1 VDAVVSQLFAGIS
14 VGSILLLIALGLA
27 LTFGQMGV
35 INMAHGEFLMAGA
48 YTAYVAQQLMS
59 SVGLS
64 LVVAI
69 PVAFAVAGLLG
80 VLLEATLLRRMYD
93 RPLDTLLA
101 TFGVSLVLQQV
112 ARDVFGAP
120 NVDVRSPSWLSGS
133 VDVLG
138 VGLPAARVFLLLLT
152 VVAVAGLAALLKF
165 TALGRRVRATVQN
178 RSLAEC
184 SGISTRSTDRTT
196 FFIGS
201 GLAGVAGVGLTQ
213 IGSVG
218 PTLGTSYVIDAFLV
232 VIVGGIGQV
241 RGAVIAAFAL
251 GLLRATIEYS
261 TSASIARV
269 LVFVAI
275 VVFLQI
281 RPQGIVT
288 VRSRSLA

>member
-1 VDAVVSQLFAGIS
+1 
-14 VGSILLLIALGLA
+14 
-27 LTFGQMGV
+27 
-35 INMAHGEFLMAGA
+35 
-48 YTAYVAQQLMS
+48 MS

>member
-1 VDAVVSQLFAGIS
+1 MRLVVATVTVTLPGVAVTVP
-14 VGSILLLIALGLA
+14 VMLA
-27 LTFGQMGV
+27 LT
-35 INMAHGEFLMAGA
+35 
-48 YTAYVAQQLMS
+48 
-59 SVGLS
+59 
-64 LVVAI
+64 
-69 PVAFAVAGLLG
+69 
-80 VLLEATLLRRMYD
+80 
-93 RPLDTLLA
+93 
-101 TFGVSLVLQQV
+101 
-112 ARDVFGAP
+112 VF
-120 NVDVRSPSWLSGS
+120 V
-133 VDVLG
+133 
-138 VGLPAARVFLLLLT
+138 
-152 VVAVAGLAALLKF
+152 KF

-184 SGISTRSTDRTT
+184 SGISTRATDRTT

-232 VIVGGIGQV
+232 VIVGGIGQI
-241 RGAVIAAFAL
+241 RGAVLAAFAL

-261 TSASIARV
+261 TSASLARV

-275 VVFLQI
+275 VVFLQL